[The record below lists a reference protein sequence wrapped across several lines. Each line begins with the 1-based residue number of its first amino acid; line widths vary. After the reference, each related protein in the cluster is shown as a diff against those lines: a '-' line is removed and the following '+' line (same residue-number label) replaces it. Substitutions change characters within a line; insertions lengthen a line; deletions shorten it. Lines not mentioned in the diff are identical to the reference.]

1 MLQSFTRFSLIYL
14 LSFLS
19 YLSILNAQSN
29 QFLGQEKSSF
39 SNNEKASLDETRNRF
54 PEILHDVKI
63 LLSEVLIADHHLDT
77 LEVIYNLSR
86 IYDLLMEADQI
97 GDMNQEDQEEFERF
111 EKSFLDIYTHKLGTI
126 KSSDAPVTAERFR
139 RDITDAL
146 EPLAIEMGDTKF
158 IVVDD
163 RDGHIPLVRNKQVDQ
178 FITYFTTTKG
188 RKQFAI
194 WLERYEEYKNL
205 ILPILKEHEM
215 PEELMVLA
223 MIESG
228 LNPKAYSRANA
239 SGMWQFI
246 YSTGKS
252 YGLKRDWYVDERRD
266 FIKATHAAC
275 EYLKDLNDQFDNW
288 YLALAAYNCGAG
300 RVSRASRLHQTYDF
314 WQMHSLP
321 RESRNYIPYYLA
333 AAIIAKDPEQYGFK
347 VPKVKPFEYEEVV
360 LENSADLAVLA
371 RVAGIKV
378 KKLRN
383 YNPELRQSATPT
395 DSPYLL
401 KLPKGKKEQFL
412 ARWNS
417 IPEAERFAPQFIV
430 HRVRYGES
438 LWTISKKYGASIHD
452 IAAVNKLRNRHKIR
466 VGNKLKIPMKGA
478 TLRTWGTKDNGG
490 PAGHYKVTYKVK
502 KGDTLGQ
509 IAEDYKTNASKI
521 RRWNR
526 LKYGSSLI
534 YPGQKL
540 KIWVKE
546 G

>member
-1 MLQSFTRFSLIYL
+1 MIQPLTRSAIFFITVFTFLI
-14 LSFLS
+14 SV
-19 YLSILNAQSN
+19 LNAQN
-29 QFLGQEKSSF
+29 SSVQDQAKPY
-39 SNNEKASLDETRNRF
+39 NKNAQKTTVDESRNRF
-54 PEILHDVKI
+54 PEILQDVKI
-63 LLSEVLIADHHLDT
+63 LLSDVLIADHHLDT

-86 IYDLLMEADQI
+86 VYDLLMEADQI

-126 KSSDAPVTAERFR
+126 RSSDAPVTAERFR
-139 RDITDAL
+139 RDITEAL
-146 EPLAIEMGDTKF
+146 EPLEVEMGKTKY

-178 FITYFTTTKG
+178 FITYFTTKKG
-188 RKQFAI
+188 RKQFSI
-194 WLERYEEYKNL
+194 WLKRYEEYKNL

-252 YGLKRDWYVDERRD
+252 YGLKRDWYIDERRD
-266 FIKATHAAC
+266 IIKATHAAC
-275 EYLKDLNDQFDNW
+275 EYLKDLNEQFDNW

-333 AAIIAKDPEQYGFK
+333 AAIIAKTPEKYGFTI
-347 VPKVKPFEYEEVV
+347 PKVKPYEFEEVI

-378 KKLRN
+378 KQLRN

-395 DSPYLL
+395 DNPYLL
-401 KLPKGKKEQFL
+401 KLPNGKKDQFL

-417 IPEAERFAPQFIV
+417 IPESERFAPQFIV
-430 HRVRYGES
+430 HRVRNGES
-438 LWTISKKYGASIHD
+438 LWTISKKYGTSIHD

-478 TLRTWGTKDNGG
+478 SLRTWGTKDNGG

-502 KGDTLGQ
+502 RGDTLGQ

-526 LKYGSSLI
+526 LKYGASII

>member
-1 MLQSFTRFSLIYL
+1 MKQIFTGI
-14 LSFLS
+14 SFL
-19 YLSILNAQSN
+19 ILIIIFSSKITLFAQNDQFSGNNNNAIDNSKKIN
-29 QFLGQEKSSF
+29 IDDS
-39 SNNEKASLDETRNRF
+39 RNRF

-126 KSSDAPVTAERFR
+126 RSSDAPVTAERFR
-139 RDITDAL
+139 RDITEAL
-146 EPLAIEMGDTKF
+146 EPLKIEMGDTKF
-158 IVVDD
+158 VIVDD
-163 RDGHIPLVRNKQVDQ
+163 RDGHVPLVRNKQVDQ
-178 FITYFTTTKG
+178 FITYFTTAKG
-188 RKQFAI
+188 RKQFSI
-194 WLERYEEYKNL
+194 WMKRYMEYKDL
-205 ILPILKEHEM
+205 IIPILKQHKM
-215 PEELMVLA
+215 PEELMILA

-246 YSTGKS
+246 YSTGKN

-266 FIKATHAAC
+266 PVKATHAAC
-275 EYLKDLNDQFDNW
+275 EYLKDLNEQFDNW

-300 RVSRASRLHQTYDF
+300 RISRASKLHQTYDF

-333 AAIIAKDPEQYGFK
+333 AAIIAKDPDQYGFNI
-347 VPKVKPFEYEEVV
+347 PESKPFSYEEVV
-360 LENSADLAVLA
+360 LENSADLAVLS

-378 KKLRN
+378 KTLLK
-383 YNPELRQSATPT
+383 YNPELRQSATPA

-417 IPEAERFAPQFIV
+417 IPESERFAPQFIV

-452 IAAVNKLRNRHKIR
+452 IAAVNKIRNRHKIR
-466 VGNKLKIPMKGA
+466 VGNKLKIPIKGGA
-478 TLRTWGTKDNGG
+478 LRTWGTKDNGG

-502 KGDTLGQ
+502 RGDTLGQ
-509 IAEDYKTNASKI
+509 IAEDYKSNASRI
-521 RRWNR
+521 RRWNG

-540 KIWVKE
+540 RIWVKE

>member
-1 MLQSFTRFSLIYL
+1 MKPIFTGILPLILIILFSSQTIL
-14 LSFLS
+14 LSQNDQFS
-19 YLSILNAQSN
+19 GNNATTTNSN
-29 QFLGQEKSSF
+29 QKI
-39 SNNEKASLDETRNRF
+39 NLDDSRNRF
-54 PEILHDVKI
+54 PEILHDVKV

-126 KSSDAPVTAERFR
+126 RSSDAPVTAERFR
-139 RDITDAL
+139 RDITEAL
-146 EPLAIEMGDTKF
+146 DPLEIEMGNTKYV
-158 IVVDD
+158 VVDD

-178 FITYFTTTKG
+178 FITYFTTAKG

-194 WLERYEEYKNL
+194 WMKRYEEYKDL
-205 ILPILKEHEM
+205 ILPILKKHEM

-246 YSTGKS
+246 YSTGKN
-252 YGLKRDWYVDERRD
+252 YGLKRDWYIDERRD
-266 FIKATHAAC
+266 PIKATGAAC
-275 EYLKDLNDQFDNW
+275 EYLKDLNEQFDNW
-288 YLALAAYNCGAG
+288 YLALAAYNCGSG
-300 RVSRASRLHQTYDF
+300 RISRASKLHQTYDF

-333 AAIIAKDPEQYGFK
+333 AAIIMKDPEKYGFTI
-347 VPKVKPFEYEEVV
+347 PKVKPFSYEEVV
-360 LENSADLAVLA
+360 LEHSADLAVLS

-378 KKLRN
+378 KTLRK
-383 YNPELRQSATPT
+383 YNPELRQSATPA
-395 DSPYLL
+395 DNPYLL

-412 ARWNS
+412 ERWNS
-417 IPEAERFAPQFIV
+417 IPESERFAPQFIV

-452 IAAVNKLRNRHKIR
+452 IAAVNKIRNRHKIK
-466 VGNKLKIPMKGA
+466 VGNKLKVPLKGGV
-478 TLRTWGTKDNGG
+478 LRTWGTKDNGG
-490 PAGHYKVTYKVK
+490 PSGHYKVTYKVK
-502 KGDTLGQ
+502 RGDTLGQ
-509 IAEDYKTNASKI
+509 IAEDYKSKASKI
-521 RRWNR
+521 RRWNG

>member
-14 LSFLS
+14 LTFFS
-19 YLSILNAQSN
+19 YFSILNAQSN

-39 SNNEKASLDETRNRF
+39 SSNEKARLDETRNRF

-194 WLERYEEYKNL
+194 WLKRYEEYKNL

-215 PEELMVLA
+215 PEELMILA

-266 FIKATHAAC
+266 FIKSTHAAC

-333 AAIIAKDPEQYGFK
+333 AAIIAKDPGKYGFK

-466 VGNKLKIPMKGA
+466 VGNKLKVPMKGA
-478 TLRTWGTKDNGG
+478 SLRTWGTKDNGG

-502 KGDTLGQ
+502 RGDTLGQ

>member
-14 LSFLS
+14 LAFIS
-19 YLSILNAQSN
+19 YFSILNAQNN
-29 QFLGQEKSSF
+29 QFLGQEKTSF
-39 SNNEKASLDETRNRF
+39 SSNEKARLDETRNRF

-215 PEELMVLA
+215 PEELMILA

-266 FIKATHAAC
+266 FIKSTHAAC

-333 AAIIAKDPEQYGFK
+333 AAIIAKDPGKYGFK

-401 KLPKGKKEQFL
+401 KLPKGEKEQFL
-412 ARWNS
+412 ARWNL

-466 VGNKLKIPMKGA
+466 VGNKLKVPMKGA
-478 TLRTWGTKDNGG
+478 SLRTWGTKDNGG

-502 KGDTLGQ
+502 RGDTLGQ

>member
-1 MLQSFTRFSLIYL
+1 MKQIFTGILYLILIILFSSKITLFAQNDQF
-14 LSFLS
+14 SGNND
-19 YLSILNAQSN
+19 NAI
-29 QFLGQEKSSF
+29 
-39 SNNEKASLDETRNRF
+39 NNSKKINIDDSRNRF

-126 KSSDAPVTAERFR
+126 RSSDAPVTAERFR
-139 RDITDAL
+139 RDITEAL
-146 EPLAIEMGDTKF
+146 EPLEIEMGDTKF
-158 IVVDD
+158 VLVDD
-163 RDGHIPLVRNKQVDQ
+163 RDGHVPLVRNKQVDQ
-178 FITYFTTTKG
+178 FITYFTTAKG
-188 RKQFAI
+188 RKQFSI
-194 WLERYEEYKNL
+194 WMKRYMEYKDL
-205 ILPILKEHEM
+205 IIPILKQHKM
-215 PEELMVLA
+215 PEELMILA

-246 YSTGKS
+246 YSTGKN

-266 FIKATHAAC
+266 PVKATHAAC
-275 EYLKDLNDQFDNW
+275 EYLKDLNEQFDNW

-300 RVSRASRLHQTYDF
+300 RISRASKLHQTYDF

-333 AAIIAKDPEQYGFK
+333 AAIIAKDPDQYGFNI
-347 VPKVKPFEYEEVV
+347 PESKPFSYEEVV
-360 LENSADLAVLA
+360 LENSADLAVLS

-378 KKLRN
+378 KTLLK
-383 YNPELRQSATPT
+383 YNPELRQSATPA

-417 IPEAERFAPQFIV
+417 IPESERFAPQFIV

-452 IAAVNKLRNRHKIR
+452 IAAVNKIRNRHKIR
-466 VGNKLKIPMKGA
+466 VGNKLKIPIKGGA
-478 TLRTWGTKDNGG
+478 LRTWGTKDNGG
-490 PAGHYKVTYKVK
+490 PVGHYKVTYKVK
-502 KGDTLGQ
+502 RGDTLGQ
-509 IAEDYKTNASKI
+509 IAEDYKSNASRI
-521 RRWNR
+521 RRWNG

-540 KIWVKE
+540 RIWVKE

>member
-1 MLQSFTRFSLIYL
+1 MKPIFTGILPLILIILFSSQTIL
-14 LSFLS
+14 LPQNDQFSG
-19 YLSILNAQSN
+19 NKATTTNSN
-29 QFLGQEKSSF
+29 QKI
-39 SNNEKASLDETRNRF
+39 NLDDSRNRF
-54 PEILHDVKI
+54 PEILHDVKV

-126 KSSDAPVTAERFR
+126 RSSDAPVTAERFR
-139 RDITDAL
+139 RDITEAL
-146 EPLAIEMGDTKF
+146 DPLEIEMGKTKYV
-158 IVVDD
+158 VVDD

-178 FITYFTTTKG
+178 FITYFTTAKG

-194 WLERYEEYKNL
+194 WMKRYMEYKDL
-205 ILPILKEHEM
+205 ILPILKKHKM

-246 YSTGKS
+246 YSTGKN
-252 YGLKRDWYVDERRD
+252 YGLKRDWYIDERRD
-266 FIKATHAAC
+266 PIKATHAAC
-275 EYLKDLNDQFDNW
+275 EYLKDLNEQFDNW
-288 YLALAAYNCGAG
+288 YLALAAYNCGSG
-300 RVSRASRLHQTYDF
+300 RISRASKLHQTYDF

-333 AAIIAKDPEQYGFK
+333 AAIIAKDPEEYGFTI
-347 VPKVKPFEYEEVV
+347 PKVKPFSYEEVV
-360 LENSADLAVLA
+360 LEHSADLAVLS

-378 KKLRN
+378 KTLRN
-383 YNPELRQSATPT
+383 YNPELRQSATPA
-395 DSPYLL
+395 DNPYLL

-417 IPEAERFAPQFIV
+417 IPESERFAPQFIV

-452 IAAVNKLRNRHKIR
+452 IAAVNKIRNRHKIK
-466 VGNKLKIPMKGA
+466 VGNKLKVPLKGGV
-478 TLRTWGTKDNGG
+478 LRTWGTKDNGG

-502 KGDTLGQ
+502 RGDTLGQ
-509 IAEDYKTNASKI
+509 IAEDYKSKASKI
-521 RRWNR
+521 RRWNG

>member
-1 MLQSFTRFSLIYL
+1 MKQIFTGILFLILIILFSSKITLFAQNDQF
-14 LSFLS
+14 SGNND
-19 YLSILNAQSN
+19 NAI
-29 QFLGQEKSSF
+29 
-39 SNNEKASLDETRNRF
+39 NNSKKINIDDSRNRF

-126 KSSDAPVTAERFR
+126 RSSDAPVTAERFR
-139 RDITDAL
+139 RDITEAL
-146 EPLAIEMGDTKF
+146 EPLEIEMGDTKF
-158 IVVDD
+158 VLVDD
-163 RDGHIPLVRNKQVDQ
+163 RDGHVPLVRNKQVDQ
-178 FITYFTTTKG
+178 FITYFTTAKG
-188 RKQFAI
+188 RKQFSI
-194 WLERYEEYKNL
+194 WMKRYMEYKDL
-205 ILPILKEHEM
+205 IIPILKQHKM
-215 PEELMVLA
+215 PEELMILA

-246 YSTGKS
+246 YSTGKN

-266 FIKATHAAC
+266 PVKATHAAC
-275 EYLKDLNDQFDNW
+275 EYLKDLNEQFDNW

-300 RVSRASRLHQTYDF
+300 RISRASKLHQTYDF

-333 AAIIAKDPEQYGFK
+333 AAIIAKDPDQYGFNI
-347 VPKVKPFEYEEVV
+347 PESKPFSYEEVV
-360 LENSADLAVLA
+360 LENSADLAVLS

-378 KKLRN
+378 KTLRK
-383 YNPELRQSATPT
+383 YNPELRQSATPA

-417 IPEAERFAPQFIV
+417 IPESERFAPQFIV

-452 IAAVNKLRNRHKIR
+452 IAAVNKIRNRHKIR
-466 VGNKLKIPMKGA
+466 VGNKLKIPIKGGA
-478 TLRTWGTKDNGG
+478 LRTWGTKDNGG
-490 PAGHYKVTYKVK
+490 PVGHYKVTYKVK
-502 KGDTLGQ
+502 RGDTLGQ
-509 IAEDYKTNASKI
+509 IAEDYKSNASRI
-521 RRWNR
+521 RRWNG

-540 KIWVKE
+540 RIWVKE

>member
-1 MLQSFTRFSLIYL
+1 MKPIFTGILPLILIILFSSQTIL
-14 LSFLS
+14 LPQNDQFSGN
-19 YLSILNAQSN
+19 NAMTTNSN
-29 QFLGQEKSSF
+29 QKI
-39 SNNEKASLDETRNRF
+39 NLDDSRNRF
-54 PEILHDVKI
+54 PEILHDVKV

-126 KSSDAPVTAERFR
+126 RSSDAPVTAERFR
-139 RDITDAL
+139 RDITEAL
-146 EPLAIEMGDTKF
+146 DPLEIEMGKTKYV
-158 IVVDD
+158 VVDD

-178 FITYFTTTKG
+178 FITYFTTAKG

-194 WLERYEEYKNL
+194 WMKRYEEYKDL
-205 ILPILKEHEM
+205 ILPILKKHEM

-246 YSTGKS
+246 YSTGKN
-252 YGLKRDWYVDERRD
+252 YGLKRDWYIDERRD
-266 FIKATHAAC
+266 PIKATGAAC
-275 EYLKDLNDQFDNW
+275 EYLKDLNEQFDNW
-288 YLALAAYNCGAG
+288 YLALAAYNCGSG
-300 RVSRASRLHQTYDF
+300 RISRASKLHQTYDF

-333 AAIIAKDPEQYGFK
+333 AAIITKDPEKYGFTI
-347 VPKVKPFEYEEVV
+347 PKVKPFSYEEVV
-360 LENSADLAVLA
+360 LEHSADLAVLS

-378 KKLRN
+378 KTLRK
-383 YNPELRQSATPT
+383 YNPELRQSATPA
-395 DSPYLL
+395 DNPYLL

-412 ARWNS
+412 ERWNS
-417 IPEAERFAPQFIV
+417 IPESERFAPQFIV

-452 IAAVNKLRNRHKIR
+452 IAAVNKIRNRHKIK
-466 VGNKLKIPMKGA
+466 VGNKLKVPLKGGV
-478 TLRTWGTKDNGG
+478 LRTWGTKDNGG
-490 PAGHYKVTYKVK
+490 PSGHYKVTYKVK
-502 KGDTLGQ
+502 RGDTLGQ
-509 IAEDYKTNASKI
+509 IAEDYKSKASKI
-521 RRWNR
+521 RRWNG

>member
-1 MLQSFTRFSLIYL
+1 MKQIFTGILPLILIILFSSQTIL
-14 LSFLS
+14 LSQKDQFS
-19 YLSILNAQSN
+19 ENNPTTNNSN
-29 QFLGQEKSSF
+29 QKINIDDS
-39 SNNEKASLDETRNRF
+39 RNRF
-54 PEILHDVKI
+54 PEILHDVKV

-126 KSSDAPVTAERFR
+126 RSSDAPVTAERFR
-139 RDITDAL
+139 RDITEAL
-146 EPLAIEMGDTKF
+146 DPLEIEMGKTKYV
-158 IVVDD
+158 VVDD

-178 FITYFTTTKG
+178 FITYFTTAKG

-194 WLERYEEYKNL
+194 WMKRYMEYKDL
-205 ILPILKEHEM
+205 ILPILKQHEM
-215 PEELMVLA
+215 PEELMILA

-246 YSTGKS
+246 YSTGKN
-252 YGLKRDWYVDERRD
+252 YGLKRDWYIDERRD
-266 FIKATHAAC
+266 PIKATHAAC
-275 EYLKDLNDQFDNW
+275 EYLKDLNEQFDNW
-288 YLALAAYNCGAG
+288 YLALAAYNCGSG
-300 RVSRASRLHQTYDF
+300 RISRASKLHQTYDF

-333 AAIIAKDPEQYGFK
+333 AAIIAKDPEEYGFTI
-347 VPKVKPFEYEEVV
+347 PKVKPFSYEEVV
-360 LENSADLAVLA
+360 LEHSADLAVLS

-378 KKLRN
+378 KTLRK
-383 YNPELRQSATPT
+383 YNPELRQSATPA
-395 DSPYLL
+395 DNPYLL

-417 IPEAERFAPQFIV
+417 IPESERFAPQFIV

-452 IAAVNKLRNRHKIR
+452 IAAVNKIRNRHKIK
-466 VGNKLKIPMKGA
+466 VGNKLKVPLKGGV
-478 TLRTWGTKDNGG
+478 LRTWGTKDNGG

-502 KGDTLGQ
+502 RGDTLGQ
-509 IAEDYKTNASKI
+509 IAEDYKSKASRI
-521 RRWNR
+521 RRWNG

>member
-1 MLQSFTRFSLIYL
+1 MKPIFTGILPLILIILFSSQTIL
-14 LSFLS
+14 LSQNDQFS
-19 YLSILNAQSN
+19 GNNATTTNSN
-29 QFLGQEKSSF
+29 QKI
-39 SNNEKASLDETRNRF
+39 NLDDSRNRF
-54 PEILHDVKI
+54 PEILHDVKV

-126 KSSDAPVTAERFR
+126 RSSDAPVTAERFR
-139 RDITDAL
+139 RDITEAL
-146 EPLAIEMGDTKF
+146 DPLEIEMGKTKYV
-158 IVVDD
+158 VVDD

-178 FITYFTTTKG
+178 FITYFTTAKG

-194 WLERYEEYKNL
+194 WMKRYAEYKDL
-205 ILPILKEHEM
+205 ILPILKKHEM

-246 YSTGKS
+246 YSTGKN
-252 YGLKRDWYVDERRD
+252 YGLKRDWYIDERRD
-266 FIKATHAAC
+266 PIKATGAAC
-275 EYLKDLNDQFDNW
+275 EYLKDLNEQFDNW
-288 YLALAAYNCGAG
+288 YLALAAYNCGSG
-300 RVSRASRLHQTYDF
+300 RISRASKLHQTYDF

-333 AAIIAKDPEQYGFK
+333 AAIITKDPEKYGFTI
-347 VPKVKPFEYEEVV
+347 PKVKPFSYEEVV
-360 LENSADLAVLA
+360 LEHSADLAVLS

-378 KKLRN
+378 KTLRK
-383 YNPELRQSATPT
+383 YNPELRQSATPA
-395 DSPYLL
+395 DNPYLL

-412 ARWNS
+412 ERWNS
-417 IPEAERFAPQFIV
+417 IPESERFAPQFIV

-452 IAAVNKLRNRHKIR
+452 IAAVNKIRNRHKIK
-466 VGNKLKIPMKGA
+466 VGNKLKVPLKGGV
-478 TLRTWGTKDNGG
+478 LRTWGTKDNGG

-502 KGDTLGQ
+502 RGDTLGQ
-509 IAEDYKTNASKI
+509 IAEDYKSKASKI
-521 RRWNR
+521 RRWNG

>member
-1 MLQSFTRFSLIYL
+1 MLQSFTRFLFIYL
-14 LSFLS
+14 LAFFS
-19 YLSILNAQSN
+19 YFSILNAQSN

-39 SNNEKASLDETRNRF
+39 SSNEKARLDETRNRF

-215 PEELMVLA
+215 PEELMILA

-266 FIKATHAAC
+266 FIKSTHAAC

-333 AAIIAKDPEQYGFK
+333 AAIIAKDPGKYGFK

-466 VGNKLKIPMKGA
+466 VGNKLKVPMKGA
-478 TLRTWGTKDNGG
+478 SLRTWGTKDNGG

-502 KGDTLGQ
+502 RGDTLGQ

>member
-1 MLQSFTRFSLIYL
+1 MKPIFTGILPLILIILFSSQTIL
-14 LSFLS
+14 LSQNDQFS
-19 YLSILNAQSN
+19 GNNATTTNSN
-29 QFLGQEKSSF
+29 QKI
-39 SNNEKASLDETRNRF
+39 NLDDSRNRF
-54 PEILHDVKI
+54 PEILHDVKV

-126 KSSDAPVTAERFR
+126 RSSDAPVTAERFR
-139 RDITDAL
+139 RDITEAL
-146 EPLAIEMGDTKF
+146 DPLEIEMGNTKYV
-158 IVVDD
+158 VVDD

-178 FITYFTTTKG
+178 FITYFTTAKG

-194 WLERYEEYKNL
+194 WMKRYEEYKDL
-205 ILPILKEHEM
+205 ILPILKKHEM

-246 YSTGKS
+246 YSTGKN
-252 YGLKRDWYVDERRD
+252 YGLKRDWYIDERRD
-266 FIKATHAAC
+266 PIKATGAAC
-275 EYLKDLNDQFDNW
+275 EYLKDLNEQFDNW
-288 YLALAAYNCGAG
+288 YLALAAYNCGSG
-300 RVSRASRLHQTYDF
+300 RISRASKLHQTYDF

-333 AAIIAKDPEQYGFK
+333 AAIITKDPEKYGFTI
-347 VPKVKPFEYEEVV
+347 PKVKPFSYEEVL
-360 LENSADLAVLA
+360 LEHSADLAVLS

-378 KKLRN
+378 KTLRK
-383 YNPELRQSATPT
+383 YNPELRQSATPA
-395 DSPYLL
+395 DNPYLL

-412 ARWNS
+412 ERWNS
-417 IPEAERFAPQFIV
+417 IPESERFAPQFIV

-452 IAAVNKLRNRHKIR
+452 IAAVNKIRNRHKIK
-466 VGNKLKIPMKGA
+466 VGNKLKVPLKGGV
-478 TLRTWGTKDNGG
+478 LRTWGTKDNGG
-490 PAGHYKVTYKVK
+490 PSGHYKVTYKVK
-502 KGDTLGQ
+502 RGDTLGQ
-509 IAEDYKTNASKI
+509 IAEDYKSKASKI
-521 RRWNR
+521 RRWNG

>member
-1 MLQSFTRFSLIYL
+1 MKQIFTGILFLILIILFSSKITLFAQNDQF
-14 LSFLS
+14 SGNND
-19 YLSILNAQSN
+19 NAI
-29 QFLGQEKSSF
+29 
-39 SNNEKASLDETRNRF
+39 NNSKKINIDDSRNRF

-126 KSSDAPVTAERFR
+126 RSSDAPVTAERFR
-139 RDITDAL
+139 RDITEAL
-146 EPLAIEMGDTKF
+146 EPLEIEMGDTKF
-158 IVVDD
+158 VIVDD

-178 FITYFTTTKG
+178 FITYFTTAKG
-188 RKQFAI
+188 RKQFSI
-194 WLERYEEYKNL
+194 WMKRYMEYKDL
-205 ILPILKEHEM
+205 IIPILKQHKM
-215 PEELMVLA
+215 PEELMILA

-246 YSTGKS
+246 YSTGKN

-266 FIKATHAAC
+266 PVKATHAAC
-275 EYLKDLNDQFDNW
+275 EYLKDLNEQFDNW

-300 RVSRASRLHQTYDF
+300 RISRASKLHQTYDF

-333 AAIIAKDPEQYGFK
+333 AAIIAKDPDQYGFNI
-347 VPKVKPFEYEEVV
+347 PKSKPFSYEEVV
-360 LENSADLAVLA
+360 LENSADLAVLS

-378 KKLRN
+378 KTLRK
-383 YNPELRQSATPT
+383 YNPELRQSATPA

-417 IPEAERFAPQFIV
+417 IPESERFAPQFIV

-452 IAAVNKLRNRHKIR
+452 IAAVNKIRNRHKIR
-466 VGNKLKIPMKGA
+466 VGNKLKIPIKGGA
-478 TLRTWGTKDNGG
+478 LRTWGTKDNGG
-490 PAGHYKVTYKVK
+490 PVGHYKVTYKVK
-502 KGDTLGQ
+502 RGDTLGQ
-509 IAEDYKTNASKI
+509 IAEDYKSNASRI
-521 RRWNR
+521 RRWNG

-540 KIWVKE
+540 RIWVKE

>member
-1 MLQSFTRFSLIYL
+1 
-14 LSFLS
+14 
-19 YLSILNAQSN
+19 
-29 QFLGQEKSSF
+29 
-39 SNNEKASLDETRNRF
+39 
-54 PEILHDVKI
+54 
-63 LLSEVLIADHHLDT
+63 
-77 LEVIYNLSR
+77 
-86 IYDLLMEADQI
+86 
-97 GDMNQEDQEEFERF
+97 
-111 EKSFLDIYTHKLGTI
+111 
-126 KSSDAPVTAERFR
+126 
-139 RDITDAL
+139 
-146 EPLAIEMGDTKF
+146 
-158 IVVDD
+158 
-163 RDGHIPLVRNKQVDQ
+163 
-178 FITYFTTTKG
+178 
-188 RKQFAI
+188 
-194 WLERYEEYKNL
+194 
-205 ILPILKEHEM
+205 M
-215 PEELMVLA
+215 PEELMILA

-266 FIKATHAAC
+266 FIKSTHAAC

-333 AAIIAKDPEQYGFK
+333 AAIIAKDPGKYGFK

-466 VGNKLKIPMKGA
+466 VGNKLKVPMKGA
-478 TLRTWGTKDNGG
+478 SLRTWGTKDNGG

-502 KGDTLGQ
+502 RGDTLGQ

>member
-1 MLQSFTRFSLIYL
+1 MKPIFTGILPLILIILFSSQTIL
-14 LSFLS
+14 LSQNDQFS
-19 YLSILNAQSN
+19 GNNAMTTNSN
-29 QFLGQEKSSF
+29 QKI
-39 SNNEKASLDETRNRF
+39 NLDDSRNRF
-54 PEILHDVKI
+54 PEILHDVKV

-126 KSSDAPVTAERFR
+126 RSSDAPVTAERFR
-139 RDITDAL
+139 RDITEAL
-146 EPLAIEMGDTKF
+146 DPLEIEMGKTKYV
-158 IVVDD
+158 VVDD

-178 FITYFTTTKG
+178 FITYFTTAKG

-194 WLERYEEYKNL
+194 WMKRYEEYKDL
-205 ILPILKEHEM
+205 ILPILKKHEM

-246 YSTGKS
+246 YSTGKN
-252 YGLKRDWYVDERRD
+252 YGLKRDWYIDERRD
-266 FIKATHAAC
+266 PIKATGAAC
-275 EYLKDLNDQFDNW
+275 EYLKDLNEQFDNW
-288 YLALAAYNCGAG
+288 YLALAAYNCGSG
-300 RVSRASRLHQTYDF
+300 RISRASKLHQTYDF

-333 AAIIAKDPEQYGFK
+333 AAIITKDPEKYGFTI
-347 VPKVKPFEYEEVV
+347 PKVKPFSYEEVV
-360 LENSADLAVLA
+360 LEHSADLAVLS

-378 KKLRN
+378 KTLRK
-383 YNPELRQSATPT
+383 YNPELRQSATPA
-395 DSPYLL
+395 DNPYLL

-412 ARWNS
+412 ERWNS
-417 IPEAERFAPQFIV
+417 IPESERFAPQFIV

-452 IAAVNKLRNRHKIR
+452 IAAVNKIRNRHKIK
-466 VGNKLKIPMKGA
+466 VGNKLKVPLKGGV
-478 TLRTWGTKDNGG
+478 LRTWGTKDNGG

-502 KGDTLGQ
+502 RGDTLGQ
-509 IAEDYKTNASKI
+509 IAEDYKSKASKI
-521 RRWNR
+521 RRWNG

>member
-1 MLQSFTRFSLIYL
+1 MKQIFTGILFLILIILFSSKITLFAQNDQF
-14 LSFLS
+14 SGNNDN
-19 YLSILNAQSN
+19 SIDNSKKIN
-29 QFLGQEKSSF
+29 IDDS
-39 SNNEKASLDETRNRF
+39 RNRF

-126 KSSDAPVTAERFR
+126 RSSDAPVTAERFR
-139 RDITDAL
+139 RDITEAL
-146 EPLAIEMGDTKF
+146 EPLEIEMGDTKF
-158 IVVDD
+158 VLVDD
-163 RDGHIPLVRNKQVDQ
+163 RDGHIPLIRNKQVDQ
-178 FITYFTTTKG
+178 FITYFTTAKG
-188 RKQFAI
+188 RKQFSI
-194 WLERYEEYKNL
+194 WMKRYMEYKDL
-205 ILPILKEHEM
+205 IIPILKQHKM
-215 PEELMVLA
+215 PEELMILA

-246 YSTGKS
+246 YSTGKN

-266 FIKATHAAC
+266 PVKATHAAC
-275 EYLKDLNDQFDNW
+275 EYLKDLNEQFDNW

-300 RVSRASRLHQTYDF
+300 RISRASKLHQTYDF

-333 AAIIAKDPEQYGFK
+333 AAIIAKDPDHYGFK
-347 VPKVKPFEYEEVV
+347 ISKSKPFSYEEVV
-360 LENSADLAVLA
+360 LENSADLAVLS

-378 KKLRN
+378 KTLRK
-383 YNPELRQSATPT
+383 YNPELRQSATPA

-417 IPEAERFAPQFIV
+417 IPESERFAPQFIV

-452 IAAVNKLRNRHKIR
+452 IAAVNKIRNRHKIR
-466 VGNKLKIPMKGA
+466 VGNKLKIPIKGGA
-478 TLRTWGTKDNGG
+478 LRTWGTKDNGG
-490 PAGHYKVTYKVK
+490 PVGHYKVTYKVK
-502 KGDTLGQ
+502 RGDTLGQ
-509 IAEDYKTNASKI
+509 IAEDYKTNASRI
-521 RRWNR
+521 RRWNG